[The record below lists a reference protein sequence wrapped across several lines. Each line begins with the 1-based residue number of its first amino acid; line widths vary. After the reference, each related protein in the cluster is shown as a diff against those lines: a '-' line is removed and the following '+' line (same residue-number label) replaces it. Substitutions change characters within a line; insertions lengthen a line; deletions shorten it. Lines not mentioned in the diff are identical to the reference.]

1 MSVYWQGKCRCSRK
15 TDLGHS
21 MMRSLLALASLLGP
35 ATLFQTATGQAAAVN
50 NFLRAALK
58 GDGASPPSQACFWT
72 ELPDKSFETD
82 STELAFTSVYA
93 SLDVAKQACLDVE
106 SCRAVSQIP
115 GDGGE
120 LTYVISD
127 QRAATPVTS
136 AMSWVHECEDQ
147 NAESTLSDS
156 KDGALAARAGSSSD
170 STNEFFHIKVSQDKA
185 LYCAY
190 LTRPPFTPTSHHPRF
205 VGTDNG
211 SPSLLEA
218 SDGLV
223 ERCLL

>member
-1 MSVYWQGKCRCSRK
+1 MQ
-15 TDLGHS
+15 
-21 MMRSLLALASLLGP
+21 SLLALAAALLGTSYILP
-35 ATLFQTATGQAAAVN
+35 TVAGQAAAVN

-58 GDGASPPSQACFWT
+58 DEGASSQSQACFWT

-93 SLDVAKQACLDVE
+93 SLDVAKQACLEVK
-106 SCRAVSQIP
+106 SCRAVTQIP

-147 NAESTLSDS
+147 HADSLLSDS
-156 KDGALAARAGSSSD
+156 KDVALAGRAGSSTD
-170 STNEFFHIKVSQDKA
+170 STNEFFHIKVRRLVA
-185 LYCAY
+185 LSVTCLASS
-190 LTRPPFTPTSHHPRF
+190 RP
-205 VGTDNG
+205 
-211 SPSLLEA
+211 
-218 SDGLV
+218 
-223 ERCLL
+223 